1 MSKEL
6 DRFAFSFASNAKVF
20 GHIPP
25 GIVTSYKIQDVTG
38 VVWYRSGEFQVE
50 LFIVPANYIIPEHTH
65 PNVESYEMYLGGDI
79 LFSHSGSWVGDDD
92 LLRVRGSTDFRGAL
106 IKVATNDLHGGVFG
120 PSGGVFMSIQRW
132 LNGVEPHSVAHD
144 YEGVVMGSDHLDGVR
159 SGDAEVKV
167 DLTWR
172 DAARLEEYFPNSFVG
187 VSKDA

>member
-132 LNGVEPHSVAHD
+132 LNGVEQHSVAHD